1 MDGSATAILR
11 LDIAE
16 ETRTLTEPED
26 DLRSKL
32 KKRLLGWAAI
42 EKARKKQCS
51 RITYLREGDAN
62 TRFFH
67 LKANA
72 RKRKNFIQRLKKESG
87 WDVTHMDRQQI
98 IQDHFESVMSTPTT
112 RTKDL
117 NWDKLQF
124 PEVDLTGID
133 SPFRTRK
140 YYTQ

>member
-16 ETRTLTEPED
+16 ETRTLTEPEH

-72 RKRKNFIQRLKKESG
+72 RKRKKL
-87 WDVTHMDRQQI
+87 H
-98 IQDHFESVMSTPTT
+98 PTT
-112 RTKDL
+112 K
-117 NWDKLQF
+117 
-124 PEVDLTGID
+124 E
-133 SPFRTRK
+133 RK
-140 YYTQ
+140 QLGCNSHGQAADNPRSL